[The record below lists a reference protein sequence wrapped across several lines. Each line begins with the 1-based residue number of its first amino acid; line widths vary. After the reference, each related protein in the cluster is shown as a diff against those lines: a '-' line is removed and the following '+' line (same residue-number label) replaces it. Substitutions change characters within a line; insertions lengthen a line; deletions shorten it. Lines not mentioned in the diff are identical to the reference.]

1 MGKITGSDTVTVP
14 MPRLDHPRDLAWI
27 SESCKSVDYWHDPTP
42 AGNLKFKIPG
52 VPGHRARGPAVH
64 GCSRGPEPEP
74 GSHGRLSPGRS
85 GPGKIAL
92 VWPGMRGRSLGMSRH
107 RSRAR
112 RRARTEGST
121 ERAAVAG
128 MHQQNILYEWLLT
141 SRPPGRRRA
150 GSCDASGHC
159 CC

>member
-1 MGKITGSDTVTVP
+1 MPV
-14 MPRLDHPRDLAWI
+14 PRLDHPRDLAWI
-27 SESCKSVDYWHDPTP
+27 PESCKSVPVIRDHWHDPSP
-42 AGNLKFKIPG
+42 PGNLKFKIPG
-52 VPGHRARGPAVH
+52 VPGHRARDPAVH

-74 GSHGRLSPGRS
+74 GSNGRLRVGPGRS
-85 GPGKIAL
+85 GSGGFAL
-92 VWPGMRGRSLGMSRH
+92 AWPGMRGRSLGMSRH
-107 RSRAR
+107 SSRAR
-112 RRARTEGST
+112 RRAGTERLT